1 MGWQDDPIVESKK
14 PWESDPEVGAPKKKG
29 GDSSLSRDAAIV
41 GGAMWKGATS
51 LLDSAEAIGNPMAL
65 IQRNMR
71 GEQGPF
77 ESAPNNLLKIVNAAF
92 GGGFNGET
100 IKPETSGEKMLD
112 ATVSAGTGALAGP
125 GQGLRAAV
133 MPVISGVSAGAA
145 GEAVKQGGG
154 GTLGEI
160 FASLL
165 GGMTPYGVKSLA
177 SGIGSKMADVG
188 ATVGAKMG
196 NQSSINRLATD
207 YAERVSGPDR
217 DFIKAAERA
226 ADTYVPG
233 ANPTTAE
240 AIAQRNA
247 MTPDVR
253 AGATVKLQ
261 KDLTGALGAE
271 DILPSVAKRQ
281 KQAMVD
287 KINELAGGST
297 RKAQDIAQREAAVKA
312 ANEAGPLR
320 EQALKNANLAG
331 TVGEDLAAKAD
342 GLSGAATQKVADVRR
357 FEGAKDRAETA
368 GTEFGR
374 RGNNWPSGQATG
386 MPSAGGRNSYQQELA
401 NRAEKVSQGAAD
413 ESLLLGDA
421 ARFTKMQADS
431 LAQNG
436 FFPLKSG
443 PVLAN
448 VRRQMNSP
456 GNRASDVVT
465 KTLGAVDEKIA
476 ALSNKNGVIDSRD
489 LYTVRKEIGNT
500 IAKFADESKTWD
512 QRLTAGLEKQIK
524 SYIDDAIEGAGGT
537 TWKEYLGTH
546 RALKSQE
553 DRLAVAQALSE
564 KLANE
569 GGSLTSNSF
578 LSVLGRGEDTLL
590 KNKFGMPR
598 DTSLEKV
605 FGNDFVNV
613 ENVAKQLA
621 RSDKVNEIANPV
633 KGLGTS
639 GMGANEVVQIPHML
653 NSTATVTNFILK
665 KMGSGANEPVARE
678 IAQRMAN
685 GTYGELLTRPA
696 GDPKRAIVE
705 ALLRASA
712 GTVGAQ

>member
-1 MGWQDDPIVESKK
+1 MGWQDAPIVSQNA
-14 PWESDPEVGAPKKKG
+14 WESDPEVGAPKKKG
-29 GDSSLSRDAAIV
+29 GDSSLSRDAAIA

-51 LLDSAEAIGNPMAL
+51 LLDSAEALGNPMAVV
-65 IQRNMR
+65 QRNMR

-196 NQSSINRLATD
+196 NEASIKRLATD
-207 YAERVSGPDR
+207 YAERVSGTDR

-342 GLSGAATQKVADVRR
+342 GLSGAAAQKVADVRR
-357 FEGAKDRAETA
+357 MENLTATADDMSHAGRNTGDGVKNLRGQELGRRAEA
-368 GTEFGR
+368 V
-374 RGNNWPSGQATG
+374 GQ
-386 MPSAGGRNSYQQELA
+386 N
-401 NRAEKVSQGAAD
+401 AAD

-524 SYIDDAIEGAGGT
+524 GYIDEAIEGAGGT

-553 DRLAVAQALSE
+553 DRLKVAQALSD
-564 KLANE
+564 KLTNE
-569 GGSLTSNSF
+569 GGNLTSSSF
-578 LSVLGRGEDTLL
+578 LGVLGKGEDALL

-598 DTSLEKV
+598 DTSLEKI
-605 FGNDFVNV
+605 FGNDYGNV

-621 RSDKVNEIANPV
+621 RRDSVNQIAGDV

-639 GMGANEVVQIPHML
+639 GIGANEIPQIPHML